1 MAIQNKAK
9 KKSIKRILIPVII
22 FVLLAG
28 AGTVYYFWRQTQTV
42 AAQTTTPEYNTATV
56 RLGTL
61 EISADGSGAL
71 TPGSEANLSFPVAGK
86 LKSVNVGVGD
96 MVEAGQVLA
105 ELADTSTLQT
115 SIIETE
121 LNLKLAQQTLDNLT
135 TYAASNLAA
144 ARQTFAD
151 AEQSYYDALY
161 SVVDQ
166 GDKRCEEQTI
176 ETYYEDWLTAQ
187 NHYNAVVAEGSES
200 DNRYY
205 TYTIVP
211 AEEDMD
217 EAYAA
222 YTYCLGYSDYEIQTS
237 HDDLTIAQSTMET
250 ARTSLDALIANNG
263 VDPTDQIEAQLAVAK
278 AELALQEAKDN
289 LAGAVMTAPFAG
301 TVLTVNGSTGDTV
314 DTGTFITII
323 DLAHPKVDFSADETD
338 LALINVGEA
347 TEVTFDA
354 LPDLLFKGTVISMN
368 PSLYSTGGY
377 QVLSGVIQ
385 LELDDSNKDARLL
398 DGLNA
403 SVLIINGR
411 AENVLRVPVEALVDL
426 GDGSYGVMLV
436 GTSGKPRL
444 TVVEIGLMDETYVEI
459 KSGLKQGDVV
469 TTGAVET
476 N

>member
-1 MAIQNKAK
+1 MAIPSKTKRKSVK
-9 KKSIKRILIPVII
+9 KILIPVMI

-28 AGTVYYFWRQTQTV
+28 AGTVYYFWKQAQTV
-42 AAQTTTPEYNTATV
+42 SAQTTEPEYNTATV
-56 RLGTL
+56 RTGTL
-61 EISADGSGAL
+61 EISADGSGSL
-71 TPGSEANLSFPVAGK
+71 SPGQEVSLNFPVAGK
-86 LKSVNVGVGD
+86 LKAVNVAVGD
-96 MVEAGQVLA
+96 VVEEGQVLA
-105 ELADTSTLQT
+105 ELVDTTSLQT
-115 SIIETE
+115 SITE
-121 LNLKLAQQTLDNLT
+121 AELTLKLAQKSLDNLT
-135 TYAASNLAA
+135 TNAASNLAT

-151 AEQSYYDALY
+151 AEQAYYDALY
-161 SVVDQ
+161 SVVDK
-166 GDKRCEEQTI
+166 GDKRCEDQTI
-176 ETYYEDWLTAQ
+176 ETYYDEWLTAQ
-187 NHYNAVVAEGSES
+187 TRYNSVVAEGSES
-200 DNRYY
+200 DNKYY
-205 TYTIVP
+205 TYYIVP
-211 AEEDMD
+211 AKDTMD

-222 YTYCLGYSDYEIQTS
+222 YTYCLGYSAYEIETS
-237 HDDLTIAQSTMET
+237 HDDLTIAQSTMEA
-250 ARTSLDALIANNG
+250 ARTSLDALTANNG

-301 TVLTVNGSTGDTV
+301 TVLTVNGSTGETV
-314 DTGTFITII
+314 DTGPFITII
-323 DLAHPKVDFSADETD
+323 DLAHPKVEFSADETD

-347 TEVTFDA
+347 TEVNFDA
-354 LPDLLFKGTVISMN
+354 LPDLLFKGTVISLN

-411 AENVLRVPVEALVDL
+411 AENVLLVPVEALVDL

-436 GTSGKPRL
+436 GTDGKPRL
-444 TVVEIGLMDETYVEI
+444 SVVEIGLMDETYVEI
-459 KSGLKQGDVV
+459 KSGVKQGDVV